1 MAKKNKELPNDAT
14 IELAVVG
21 AVILYPSKFND
32 IAKYIVSD
40 EVWYDNRCKVLWNVL
55 AGMIRRREHVDL
67 MTVTSTLDEGDHIQ
81 GVDNIFLVDC
91 TEGTGTKS
99 TIEVY
104 AKKIY
109 EKYLLRLVIE
119 SAKEIEEKAMDNKID
134 ALDVLVSAHTNIG
147 ELISL
152 RPDSTFDINEALGDA
167 IESIRNTDKLLVKTG
182 FVNVDKFAGGLTRGE
197 ITIVGGRPGHGKS
210 TMLLNLLSNILAEKR
225 KVLLFNRELTNV
237 EVLKKLLA
245 LESGRLSYT
254 MIRQGI
260 YDMKQLQELDRVRD
274 YIAKKY
280 NPKHFRMYDQ
290 IRDFPASATEI
301 KKFKPDVIFDDYIQ
315 LITPTGKEDQ
325 RRLQLERIVNDYKW
339 IAKEYNCVV
348 ILASQLNRALETRGN
363 PKPQLSDLAES
374 GAIEQVAENVFFV
387 YYPYKVPMTAKPENK
402 NQLVLVAAKVRYGE
416 TGSIQMAYD
425 GDKCKMYNN
434 EDELFVPP
442 LTRSETDEI
451 PF

>member
-1 MAKKNKELPNDAT
+1 MQKELPNDVT

-21 AVILYPSKFND
+21 AVISYPSKFND

-40 EVWYDNRCKVLWNVL
+40 EVWYDNRCKVLWGVL
-55 AGMIRRREHVDL
+55 VGMIQRREHIDI
-67 MTVTSTLDEGDHIQ
+67 MTISANLDAGNMAM
-81 GVDNIFLVDC
+81 GVDNLFIIDC
-91 TEGTGTKS
+91 KESAGTEGT
-99 TIEVY
+99 IEIY

-119 SAKEIEEKAMDNKID
+119 SAKEIEGKAMDNKID
-134 ALDVLVSAHTNIG
+134 ALDVLVTAHTSIG

-152 RPDSTFDINEALGDA
+152 RPDSSFDINEALGDA

-197 ITIVGGRPGHGKS
+197 ITIIGGRPGHGKS
-210 TMLLNLLSNILAEKR
+210 TMLLNLLSNILSEKR

-245 LESGRLSYT
+245 LESGRLSYG

-260 YDMKQLQELDRVRD
+260 YDTKQLQELDRVRD

-280 NPKHFRMYDQ
+280 DPKHFRMYDQ

-363 PKPQLSDLAES
+363 PQPQLSDLAES

-387 YYPYKVPMTAKPENK
+387 YYPYKVPATAKPENK
-402 NQLVLVAAKVRYGE
+402 NQLLLVAAKVRYGE
-416 TGSIQMAYD
+416 TGTIQMAYD

-442 LTRSETDEI
+442 MTEKQQDEI